1 MDRTIPDLLY
11 RHIMKNQKWFLHP
24 VLVLIFSVLALGSS
38 LFLYI
43 YWYTGVSVTLETVAA
58 RFGIQT
64 SQAATPQ
71 SWVIILVLSL
81 LLGIILMGISIIFIF
96 LHKTLLL
103 YRMQNNFINS
113 FTHELKTPVTS
124 LKLYLETFKRY
135 DLPREKG
142 LRYLE
147 YMLSDVNRLTGD
159 INRILN
165 LARIESKGFG
175 GEFVRADL
183 VDFVKTFYDSNK
195 HLFGNCR
202 VEFHN
207 PTGRPFHYRIN
218 GSLFEMLLM
227 NLFTNAVKY
236 NDAPDPSIHISFQ
249 PQGRHFL
256 VLFRDNGIGIG
267 KQHLKKI
274 FKKFYQAGK
283 SEDMSAKGNGIG
295 LYLVESIARIHKGK
309 IRAKSDGP
317 GTGALFTLALP
328 ISHPDFT

>member
-1 MDRTIPDLLY
+1 
-11 RHIMKNQKWFLHP
+11 MKRQKWFLHP
-24 VLVLIFSVLALGSS
+24 VLVLTFSVLALGSS

-43 YWYTGVSVTLETVAA
+43 YWYIGVSDTLKAVAA
-58 RFGIQT
+58 RFGIQP
-64 SQAATPQ
+64 SQAVAPQ

-96 LHKTLLL
+96 LHKTLQL

-124 LKLYLETFKRY
+124 LKLYLETFQRY
-135 DLPREKG
+135 DIPREKR

-147 YMLSDVNRLTGD
+147 YMLTDVNRLSGD

-175 GEFVRADL
+175 GEFVRMDL
-183 VDFVKTFYDSNK
+183 VAFVKSFYESNT

-202 VEFHN
+202 VEFSN
-207 PTGRPFHYRIN
+207 ANDEPFHYRIN
-218 GSLFEMLLM
+218 TSLFEMLLM
-227 NLFTNAVKY
+227 NLFTNAIKY
-236 NDAPDPSIHISFQ
+236 NDTPAPSLRISYR

-256 VLFRDNGIGIG
+256 IQFRDNGIGIE

-274 FKKFYQAGK
+274 FKKFYQVGI

-295 LYLVESIARIHKGK
+295 LYLVDSIARIHKGR

-317 GTGALFTLALP
+317 GTGARFTLALP
-328 ISHPDFT
+328 LHHPDFT

>member
-1 MDRTIPDLLY
+1 MDRLIMILLY
-11 RHIMKNQKWFLHP
+11 RQIMKNQKWFLHP

-43 YWYTGVSVTLETVAA
+43 YWYIGVSDTLKAVAA
-58 RFGIQT
+58 RFGIQP
-64 SQAATPQ
+64 SQAVAPQ

-81 LLGIILMGISIIFIF
+81 LLGIILVGISIIFIF
-96 LHKTLLL
+96 LHKTLQL
-103 YRMQNNFINS
+103 YRMQNNFINN

-124 LKLYLETFKRY
+124 LKLYLETFQRY
-135 DLPREKG
+135 DIPREKR

-147 YMLSDVNRLTGD
+147 YMLTDVDRLTGD

-175 GEFVRADL
+175 GEFVRVDL
-183 VDFVKTFYDSNK
+183 VAFVKNFYKSNT

-202 VEFHN
+202 VEFHT

-218 GSLFEMLLM
+218 ESLFEMLLM
-227 NLFTNAVKY
+227 NLFTNAIKY
-236 NDAPDPSIHISFQ
+236 NDTPEPSIRISFQ

-256 VLFRDNGIGIG
+256 IRFRDNGIGIE

-274 FKKFYQAGK
+274 FKKFYQAGI
-283 SEDMSAKGNGIG
+283 SEDMSARGNGIG
-295 LYLVESIARIHKGK
+295 LYLVDSIARIHKSR
-309 IRAKSDGP
+309 IRAKSNGP

-328 ISHPDFT
+328 IRHPDFT